1 MYQGGEGTAAVC
13 SNKTIGPLS
22 WCGSGVWEHTENR
35 RWVAVENQILP
46 NLDENAGESSL
57 VAGLGVGQ
65 YVQNFENEADIDNN
79 ADYEIVT
86 SGSTMIRICTKR
98 EEEQTGEGSSSGSR
112 LHEIDINLNVEDG
125 NDLDMV
131 TGMLNSTTTHTS
143 IEDPVPGPSNFRDQ
157 QSDGGQTSTR
167 NSSMRSS
174 NFVKTKRNQR
184 KRQKS
189 RKRKLLSLSRGFS
202 HKGPLSVNSSPG
214 RNTPSPNSLEKLC
227 ASLDNN

>member
-1 MYQGGEGTAAVC
+1 M
-13 SNKTIGPLS
+13 GPLS

-65 YVQNFENEADIDNN
+65 YVQNFENEADIDNAN
-79 ADYEIVT
+79 YEIVT
-86 SGSTMIRICTKR
+86 SGSTMIRIGTKR
-98 EEEQTGEGSSSGSR
+98 EEERAAEGSSSGSR
-112 LHEIDINLNVEDG
+112 LHEIDINLNVEDV
-125 NDLDMV
+125 NDLDMA
-131 TGMLNSTTTHTS
+131 TGIVNTATTHTS

-157 QSDGGQTSTR
+157 QSNDGGQTSTR
-167 NSSMRSS
+167 NSSMRPS

-189 RKRKLLSLSRGFS
+189 RRRKLLNRSRGFARN
-202 HKGPLSVNSSPG
+202 GPLSVNSSPG